1 MGSFQTAASV
11 GWVLRRDSRM
21 GVWQRLSTVMVWPPF
36 LLCQDSTNCPA
47 CVRVWLP
54 QPSVKV
60 RLPGLIYLFQ
70 MP

>member
-1 MGSFQTAASV
+1 MGFFRASASV
-11 GWVLRRDSRM
+11 RWALDGTLVCVRGGGAR
-21 GVWQRLSTVMVWPPF
+21 QTVWPPF

-60 RLPGLIYLFQ
+60 RLPQLIYLFR